1 MRSTFGSLYTGATG
15 LAAQRRAIE
24 TAGHNIV
31 NANTPGY
38 SRQKV
43 DLGAITGGSSMIH
56 TGTDVYGGGVEI
68 LSQTR
73 VVDAFLIQRANDERG
88 IQGQTTELQKTW
100 SRVETVFN
108 EPGENGLA
116 AQLEAFWDAWDA
128 VAVTPD
134 DLGARSALLQ
144 RGIAIADTFGEQT
157 RTLDAMSVDVL
168 QRADAITVEVNGIA
182 SQIAALNE
190 AIVSAT
196 QAGTP
201 PNDLLDQRDELVRT
215 LSTAIDVRTR
225 TDERGSMAITV
236 GGAALVSGTRSN
248 QLSLDTTVPGAAVLR
263 ISNSTVGLS
272 PQGGQLGG
280 LLQSANAVIPGQQ
293 AAIDSVALQL
303 ATVVNAQHQAGQDL
317 QDPPVAGGQFFSA
330 TDARDFQLDPAL
342 LGRPD
347 RVAAATLGAG
357 RFDGSN
363 GLAMAELAG
372 LPAGPDARYRSM
384 IAELGVNA
392 QTANRRAELQDQLTL
407 QVDQQREAVSGVSI
421 DEEMTNLVSF
431 QQAYQASARYITAVD
446 EMLERLINGTG
457 LVGR

>member
-1 MRSTFGSLYTGATG
+1 MRSTFGGLHTGATG
-15 LAAQRRAIE
+15 LAAQRRALE

-43 DLGAITGGSSMIH
+43 DLGAVTGGSGMIH
-56 TGTDVYGGGVEI
+56 TGTDVYGGGVAI
-68 LSQTR
+68 LGLTR

-88 IQGQTTELQKTW
+88 MQGQTTELQRTW
-100 SRVETVFN
+100 ARVETVFN

-128 VAVTPD
+128 VAVTPE
-134 DLGARSALLQ
+134 DLAARSALLQ
-144 RGIAIADTFGEQT
+144 RGIAIADTFGEHAA
-157 RTLDAMSVDVL
+157 TLDAMSVDVL
-168 QRADAITVEVNGIA
+168 QRADAMTEDVNAIA
-182 SQIAALNE
+182 GQIAALNG
-190 AIVSAT
+190 AIGAAT
-196 QAGTP
+196 QAGIP

-225 TDERGSMAITV
+225 TDEFGRTSITV
-236 GGAALVSGTRSN
+236 GGAALVSGTRSH

-263 ISNSTVGLS
+263 ISNSTVALR
-272 PQGGQLGG
+272 PQAGQLGG
-280 LLQSANAVIPGQQ
+280 LLQSANTVIPDQLV
-293 AAIDSVALQL
+293 AIDAVALQL
-303 ATVVNAQHQAGQDL
+303 ASVVNAQHQAGQDL
-317 QDPPVAGGQFFSA
+317 QSPPVAGGAFFSA
-330 TDARDFQLDPAL
+330 TGARDLRLDPAL
-342 LGRPD
+342 VGRPD

-363 GLAMAELAG
+363 ALAMAELAG
-372 LPAGPDARYRSM
+372 TPTGPGARYRAM
-384 IAELGVNA
+384 MAELGVSA
-392 QTANRRAELQDQLTL
+392 QTANRRAELQDELTL
-407 QVDQQREAVSGVSI
+407 QVDLQREATSGVSI